1 MSLYMQATAIIKTNE
16 GDLLPG
22 ANIQEEGRALVFV
35 KQDGRMYLQQSQGV
49 TGEEFAGFALMR
61 PFPPQV
67 QPRVQ
72 EFVLGRDDKNGEI
85 VLARLPVAGQLL
97 IKVGGAKATQVVD
110 DEAPAAAG
118 NVAVNAA
125 ALLFSAADI
134 AAKKTV
140 YVQYLYELSASEA
153 QRIVGDAPLGGN
165 ASNIRGRAPY
175 IELGDVAVDVFD
187 ASVDWSDDSV
197 MHPSTGAEGLLSIG
211 KGTELKNV
219 LIKQAPSVESPYLVL
234 TVK

>member
-1 MSLYMQATAIIKTNE
+1 MQATAIIKTNE

-118 NVAVNAA
+118 HVAVNAA

-153 QRIVGDAPLGGN
+153 QRVVGDAPLGGN